1 MSHLPVEFTNSV
13 LVPEERAVGA
23 PDIAPAESRGPRPLP
38 VPESR
43 DGGHSSPVCAA
54 CWAY

>member
-1 MSHLPVEFTNSV
+1 MIHFPIEFTNSV
-13 LVPEERAVGA
+13 LDSEERVVGT
-23 PDIAPAESRGPRPLP
+23 PDIAPAESSEPRPLP

-43 DGGHSSPVCAA
+43 DEGPSSPVCAA